1 MTSQDAAPARPILL
15 VDDDHVV
22 LDVTAEILRSDGFE
36 VVAVDRAAE
45 AIKLLE
51 AGLMPSLLV
60 TDHVMPELTGA
71 ELLHRVG
78 AVWPDLTIVLDLDP
92 AMLDR
97 IEELSAQFIERVT
110 ALPADVPILRK
121 PFRLQ
126 DLVGRVRA
134 LVHAA

>member
-1 MTSQDAAPARPILL
+1 MTDRDTVPARPILL

-36 VVAVDRAAE
+36 VVAVDRATA
-45 AIKLLE
+45 AIELLE
-51 AGLMPSLLV
+51 GGLKPSLLV

-78 AVWPDLTIVLDLDP
+78 AVWPDLPVL
-92 AMLDR
+92 M
-97 IEELSAQFIERVT
+97 ITGFIERVA
-110 ALPADVPILRK
+110 ALPAGVPILRK

-126 DLVGRVRA
+126 DLVGQVRA

>member
-1 MTSQDAAPARPILL
+1 MTDRETASARPILL
-15 VDDDHVV
+15 VDDDLVV

-78 AVWPDLTIVLDLDP
+78 AVWPELPVL
-92 AMLDR
+92 M
-97 IEELSAQFIERVT
+97 ITGFIERVT

>member
-1 MTSQDAAPARPILL
+1 MTLQGATSPRPILL

-45 AIKLLE
+45 AIRLLE
-51 AGLMPSLLV
+51 GGLMPSLLV

-78 AVWPDLTIVLDLDP
+78 AVWPDLPVL
-92 AMLDR
+92 M
-97 IEELSAQFIERVT
+97 ITGFIERVT
-110 ALPADVPILRK
+110 ALPAGVPILRK

-126 DLVGRVRA
+126 DLVGQVRA